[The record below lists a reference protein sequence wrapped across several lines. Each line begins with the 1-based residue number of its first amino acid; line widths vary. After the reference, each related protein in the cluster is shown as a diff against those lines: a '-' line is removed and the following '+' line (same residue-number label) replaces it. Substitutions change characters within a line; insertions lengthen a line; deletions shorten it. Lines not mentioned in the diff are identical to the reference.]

1 MIKKAVDFI
10 NNNFKKKAKAKETV
24 ADFHTTIIKVDDN
37 FISASSIMLDQ
48 KLLGNIFSLKEVNIA
63 VPSEIAGNII
73 SRSCIISGIV
83 TGDIRASEYAEIK
96 STANIAG
103 DILARSIMIEP
114 GAIINGSIRID
125 GAIDERELIERV
137 ESRLQFQKKSEVFT
151 ETYLISEDADDQ
163 EEVENEL
170 ILKVIPKAERPSE
183 VNKRTNISSAKGK
196 FGKPSDLDDK
206 SKTTPNSW
214 Y

>member
-1 MIKKAVDFI
+1 MIGKAVDFI
-10 NNNFKKKAKAKETV
+10 KNIFDKKGSKKEIV

-37 FISASSIMLDQ
+37 FISASSIMLDE
-48 KLLGNIFSLKEVNIA
+48 KLYGNIFSLKEVNIA
-63 VPSEIAGNII
+63 LSSEISGNII
-73 SRSCIISGIV
+73 SRSCIIGGNV

-125 GAIDERELIERV
+125 GAIDEGELIEKV
-137 ESRLQFQKKSEVFT
+137 ESRLKFQKQAETFT
-151 ETYLISEDADDQ
+151 IPYLIAEQVDVEPEA
-163 EEVENEL
+163 ENEL
-170 ILKVIPKAERPSE
+170 LSKSAHLADRPSE
-183 VNKRTNISSAKGK
+183 VNKKTNISSAKGK
-196 FGKPSDLDDK
+196 LGKPSDLDDK
-206 SKTTPNSW
+206 SKNSPNSW